1 MTTESTTPLLRMVK
15 ISKAF
20 PGVQALQDVDLTV
33 QRGEILALVG
43 ENGAGKSTLMRI
55 LNGVYTADAGEI
67 YWQGRAVTIHSPHEA
82 QALGISMIHQ
92 ELALIPYL
100 DAGKN
105 IFLGREPRGWL
116 PGTVN
121 WRKLY
126 RQAQAELDAL
136 GLSLSVRTPV
146 RFFSIA
152 QQQMIEVAKALSI
165 EAQLIVM
172 DEPTSSLTEREVET
186 LFEQMRRLRERGVAI
201 IFISHRLEEV
211 LQIADRVTVL
221 RDGQLVGTQPVSELR
236 AEDIVRMMVGREV
249 GTIYERREQPP
260 APERVVLEVRG
271 LSRGKRVRDVSFKL
285 HAGEILGV
293 AGLVGAGR
301 TELAETI
308 FGAHPATHGEIFLDG
323 QKVRIRRPQQAIQHG
338 IGFVPEDRKRQGL
351 FLRMSVAANV
361 VMAVLHKLTRPLLIH
376 WGKVRKITADAIE
389 QLNIRT
395 PSQDQRVQN
404 LSGGNQQKVVIAK
417 WLTLNPKVLILDEPT
432 RGIDVGAKAE
442 IYRLMN
448 QLADR
453 GVGILMISSELPEVL
468 GVSDRILVM
477 HEGRI
482 TGEFDGRTAT
492 EDALMNAAT
501 GIAAQEGQA

>member
-1 MTTESTTPLLRMVK
+1 MTTESTPLLRMVG

-33 QRGEILALVG
+33 QAGEILALVG

-67 YWQGRAVTIHSPHEA
+67 YWQGRAVTLHSPHEA

-136 GLSLSVRTPV
+136 GLAVNVRTPV

-165 EAQLIVM
+165 DARLIVM

-186 LFEQMRRLRERGVAI
+186 LFEQMRRLRARGVAI

-221 RDGQLVGTQPVSELR
+221 RDGQLVGTRPVHELR

-249 GTIYERREQPP
+249 GTIYERRAQPP
-260 APERVVLEVRG
+260 ALERVVLEVRH

-351 FLRMSVAANV
+351 FLRMSVAANI
-361 VMAVLHKLTRPLLIH
+361 VMAVLGRLTRPLLIH
-376 WGKVRKITADAIE
+376 WGKVRQITARSIE

-395 PSQDQRVQN
+395 PSQEQRVQN

-417 WLTLNPKVLILDEPT
+417 WLTLDPKVLILDEPT

-453 GVGILMISSELPEVL
+453 GVGILMISSELPEVM

-477 HEGRI
+477 HEGRV

-501 GIAAQEGQA
+501 GLAAREGQA

>member
-1 MTTESTTPLLRMVK
+1 MDDTPLLRMTS

-33 QRGEILALVG
+33 QTGEILALVG

-55 LNGVYTADAGEI
+55 LNGVYMADTGEI
-67 YWQGRAVTIHSPHEA
+67 RWRGQPVTLHSPHEA

-116 PGTVN
+116 PGTIN

-126 RQAQAELDAL
+126 RQAKTELDAL
-136 GLSLSVRTPV
+136 GLALNVRTPV

-165 EAQLIVM
+165 DARLIVM

-186 LFEQMRRLRERGVAI
+186 LFEQMRRLRARGVAI

-221 RDGQLVGTQPVSELR
+221 RDGQLVGTRSVDGLH
-236 AEDIVRMMVGREV
+236 AEDIVRMMVGREL
-249 GTIYERREQPP
+249 GTIYERREKPP
-260 APERVVLEVRG
+260 ALEKVVLEVRD
-271 LSRGKRVRDVSFKL
+271 LHRGARVRGVSFKL

-308 FGAHPATHGEIFLDG
+308 FGVHPATHGTIILDG
-323 QKVRIRRPQQAIQHG
+323 QAVRIRRPQQAIQHG

-351 FLRMSVAANV
+351 FLRMSVAANI
-361 VMAVLHKLTRPLLIH
+361 VMAVLARLTRPILIH
-376 WGKVRKITADAIE
+376 WGKVQRITTESIE

-395 PSQDQRVQN
+395 PSQKQRVQN

-432 RGIDVGAKAE
+432 RGIDVGAKME
-442 IYRLMN
+442 IYRLMS

-453 GVGILMISSELPEVL
+453 GVGILMISSELPEVM

-477 HEGRI
+477 HEGRM
-482 TGEFDGRTAT
+482 TGAFDGRSTT

-501 GIAAQEGQA
+501 GIVTQEGPKAP

>member
-1 MTTESTTPLLRMVK
+1 MTKESTPLLRMVG

-33 QRGEILALVG
+33 QTGEILALVG

-55 LNGVYTADAGEI
+55 LNGVYTADTGEI
-67 YWQGRAVTIHSPHEA
+67 YWQGQKVTVHSPHEA

-105 IFLGREPRGWL
+105 IFLGREPRGLL

-121 WRKLY
+121 WRRLY

-136 GLSLSVRTPV
+136 GLALNVRTPV

-165 EAQLIVM
+165 DARLIVM

-221 RDGQLVGTQPVSELR
+221 RDGQLVGTRAVSELR

-249 GTIYERREQPP
+249 GTIYERRASPP
-260 APERVVLEVRG
+260 ALEKVVLEVRN
-271 LSRGKRVRDVSFKL
+271 LTRGKRVHEVSFKL
-285 HAGEILGV
+285 HAGEVLGV

-308 FGAHPATHGEIFLDG
+308 FGAHPATHGEMILDG
-323 QKVRIRRPQQAIQHG
+323 EKVRIRRPQQAIQHG

-361 VMAVLHKLTRPLLIH
+361 VMAVLSRLTRPILIH
-376 WGKVRKITADAIE
+376 WGKVRQITARSIE

-395 PSQDQRVQN
+395 PSQEQRVQN

-442 IYRLMN
+442 IYRLMS
-448 QLADR
+448 QLAER
-453 GVGILMISSELPEVL
+453 GVGILMISSELPEVM

-477 HEGRI
+477 HEGRV
-482 TGEFDGRTAT
+482 TGEFDGRSAT

-501 GIAAQEGQA
+501 GITAQEGQA